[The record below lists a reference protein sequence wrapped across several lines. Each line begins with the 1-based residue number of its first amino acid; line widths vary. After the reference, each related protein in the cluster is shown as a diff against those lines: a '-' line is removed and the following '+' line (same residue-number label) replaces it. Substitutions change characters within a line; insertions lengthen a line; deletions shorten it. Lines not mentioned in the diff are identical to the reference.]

1 MLLFDKVALFD
12 NRMVYSFTMNV
23 PFRYYPVTP
32 AQRKWGL
39 YVTCVGHNTT
49 PPGATFPSPEHPDE
63 YYFTWKVGRI
73 LHEWQIILLEKGEGV
88 VEFKGKRHKVGAG
101 SLIVLPPGCWH
112 RYRPD
117 PKVGWTSY
125 WIGFGGE
132 LADRLIVN
140 AGFSTD
146 GEIRRFKN
154 DGPVLQLFAATV
166 ADLLSNAVRTPFSAA
181 ASVPMLVAALIETPV
196 GTEANGKSA
205 SPILLAQMHISEHL
219 SEMIDFAALAEKV
232 GLTYRS
238 FRYLF
243 AKESGLSPLQYQ
255 LERRLA
261 RAKNLLMSSDMPIKD
276 IGETLGFNST
286 WYFAHFFQKHVK
298 ASPASYRKRHQV
310 SGCQLD
316 QAGNRRHSLR

>member
-12 NRMVYSFTMNV
+12 NRMIYFPTMNA

-49 PPGATFPSPEHPDE
+49 PPGATYPSTEHPDE
-63 YYFTWKVGRI
+63 YYFTWKVGRT
-73 LHEWQIILLEKGEGV
+73 LHEWQIILIEKGRGI
-88 VEFKGKRHKVGAG
+88 VEFKGERCKVEEG

-117 PKVGWTSY
+117 PKTGWTTY

-132 LADRLIVN
+132 LADRLIGN
-140 AGFSTD
+140 AGFSKD
-146 GEIRRFKN
+146 GEVRFVKKSS
-154 DGPVLQLFAATV
+154 PILQLFAAT
-166 ADLLSNAVRTPFSAA
+166 ASDLLRNAERTPFSAA
-181 ASVPMLVAALIETPV
+181 ASVPMLVAALLESPTD
-196 GTEANGKSA
+196 TNASHKTT
-205 SPILLAQMHISEHL
+205 SPILNAQMYITEHL
-219 SEMIDFAALAEKV
+219 SEIIDFESLATTV

-243 AKESGLSPLQYQ
+243 GKESGLSPLQYQ

-261 RAKNLLMSSDMPIKD
+261 RAKNLLASSDMPVKD
-276 IGETLGFNST
+276 IAKTLGFNST
-286 WYFAHFFQKHVK
+286 WYFAHFFQKHQHQ
-298 ASPASYRKRHQV
+298 SPAAYRKHHRPHKE
-310 SGCQLD
+310 
-316 QAGNRRHSLR
+316 